1 MSLVQIQ
8 QIQATGKKYWRS
20 LNELANTAEFRSW
33 VEKEFPGGTDIL
45 EGDSRRNILKLMAA
59 SFGLAGMAACSRPV
73 EKVMP
78 MTKGVED
85 LIPGKPLYYNTV
97 FSLSKNVIGIT
108 VESHDGRPTKVEGN
122 PNHPL
127 SRGKATGYAQASIL
141 NLYDPERTYQVTQG
155 HRESSWEKWDKFVE
169 TDLSPERLGKG
180 TGVRVVTET
189 IVSPALMEVKK
200 AFLARYQEAKWIE
213 YDAVNDAG
221 SVAASRAVYGQP
233 LQPHY
238 HYDKADVVVS
248 LDSDFLGLDSPSP
261 AVVNDFSKRRK
272 VENPKDEMNRL
283 YVVESQ
289 FSVTGAMADHRVR
302 SKASDIEGF
311 AAALARELGV
321 LADLNVLSGAS
332 DKAQKALMAIVRDLK
347 KSAGKSIVIAGPRQS
362 VRAHALALMIN
373 QALGNVGAT
382 VTFTPALYEEQGDS
396 FAQLVQDINAQRVNT
411 ILMLGGNPVF
421 RATRGEKIYAAFEQ
435 IKNRVFLGFD
445 NNETAAQSN
454 WILPEAYYLE
464 AWGDARASDGTA
476 SIQQPLIQ
484 PLHGGRSV
492 LEVTAQLAGYKL
504 RKGYDIVKDYWTAQW
519 PAAER
524 ESRWRKSL
532 HDGVIAGTQLQ
543 AVKPAYDAKKVS
555 LPPAANKISGA
566 EVVFVQSWSM
576 YDGRFANNA
585 WMQETPDPM
594 TKVVWDNAALISPAT
609 AKKLGLVDGD
619 MLKLTV
625 GGRSMEAA
633 ALVQPGQADDSVTLP
648 IGWGRVEVGRVGRGT
663 GFNANIIRTTDNKHI
678 SPVEISK
685 GTGTYQLVT
694 TQEHHSMEGRPIVRE
709 APIEEYRKEPEFAKE
724 MVEAPDESIY
734 GWWDYSKGNQWGM
747 AIDLNACIG
756 CNACLVACQSE
767 NNIPSVGK
775 DQVSRGREMH
785 WIRLDRYYSGDADD
799 AEAVLQPLPCMQC
812 ENAPCESVCPVA
824 ATTHSP
830 EGLNDMAY
838 NRCVGTRYCL
848 NNCPY
853 KVRRFNFLNY
863 HKEMPEMEHMA
874 SNPDVTVRMRGV
886 MEKCTYCVQ
895 RIQEKKIQ
903 AKLEGHRELRDGE
916 IQTACQQTCPADA
929 IVFGNINDPESAV
942 SKLKSQPRN
951 YALLAE
957 VNTRPRTTYL
967 ARLRNPNPELE
978 TPHAEVKHG

>member
-8 QIQATGKKYWRS
+8 KIQETGKKYWRS

-33 VEKEFPGGTDIL
+33 VEKEFPGGTEIL

-59 SFGLAGMAACSRPV
+59 SFGLAGVAACSRPV

-78 MTKGVED
+78 LTKGVED

-97 FSLSKNVIGIT
+97 FSLGRNVIGVT
-108 VESHDGRPTKVEGN
+108 VESHDGRPTKIEGN
-122 PNHPL
+122 PNHPA

-141 NLYDPERTYQVTQG
+141 NLYDPDRAYQVF
-155 HRESSWEKWDKFVE
+155 HRGQSSTWEAWDKFVQ

-180 TGVRVVTET
+180 AGVRVLTET
-189 IVSPALMEVKK
+189 IVSPALTEVKK
-200 AFLARYQEAKWIE
+200 AFLAKYPEAKWVE

-221 SVAASRAVYGQP
+221 SVAASRAVYGQA

-248 LDSDFLGLDSPSP
+248 LDSDFLGLDAPSP

-272 VENPKDEMNRL
+272 VDSPDDKMNRL
-283 YVVESQ
+283 YVIESQ
-289 FSVTGAMADHRVR
+289 FSVTGAMADHRLR
-302 SKASDIEGF
+302 SKASDIESFTG
-311 AAALARELGV
+311 ALARELGV
-321 LADLNVLSGAS
+321 VADLNVLSGAS
-332 DKAQKALMAIVRDLK
+332 DNAQKTLMAIVRDLK
-347 KSAGKSIVIAGPRQS
+347 SKPGKSVVIAGPRQS

-373 QALGNVGAT
+373 QALGNVGET
-382 VTFTPALYEEQGDS
+382 VTFTPAVAEQQGASLGELIQEIDG
-396 FAQLVQDINAQRVNT
+396 QKVNT
-411 ILMLGGNPVF
+411 LLVLGGNPIF
-421 RATRGEKIYAAFEQ
+421 AATRGKKLNSALEFVKT
-435 IKNRVFLGFD
+435 RVFLGFD
-445 NNETAAQSN
+445 KNETAEQSQWN
-454 WILPEAYYLE
+454 LPEAYYLE
-464 AWGDARASDGTA
+464 AWGDARAADGTA

-484 PLHGGRSV
+484 PMHGGRSV
-492 LEVTAQLAGYKL
+492 LEVAAQLAGYKL
-504 RKGYDIVKDYWTAQW
+504 RKGYEIVKDYWTAQW

-524 ESRWRKSL
+524 ESRWRKAL
-532 HDGVIAGTQLQ
+532 HDGVIAGTQFT

-555 LPPAANKISGA
+555 LPAAANKIAGT
-566 EVVFVQSWSM
+566 EVLFVPSWSM

-594 TKVVWDNAALISPAT
+594 TKLVWDCAALISPAT
-609 AKKLGLVDGD
+609 AKKLNVSDGD
-619 MLKLTV
+619 MLKLSV
-625 GGRSMEAA
+625 GEYSMEAP
-633 ALVQPGQADDSVTLP
+633 ALIQPGQADDSVTLP
-648 IGWGRVEVGRVGRGT
+648 IGWGRASVGRVGRGT
-663 GFNANIIRTTDNKHI
+663 GFNANIIRTIDGKHFG
-678 SPVEISK
+678 PVSLSK
-685 GTGTYQLVT
+685 ADGHYTLVT

-709 APIEEYRKEPEFAKE
+709 APIDEYRKRPEFAKE

-734 GWWDYSKGNQWGM
+734 GWWDYSNGYQWGM

-756 CNACLVACQSE
+756 CNACLIACQSE

-775 DQVSRGREMH
+775 DQVARGREMH
-785 WIRLDRYYSGDADD
+785 WIRLDRYYSGTEDD
-799 AEAVLQPLPCMQC
+799 AAAVLQPLPCMQC

-863 HKEMPEMEHMA
+863 HKEMDEMEKMA

-903 AKLEGHRELRDGE
+903 AKVEGRREIKDGE

-929 IVFGNINDPESAV
+929 IVFGNINDPGSAV
-942 SKLKSQPRN
+942 SRLKSQPRN

-978 TPHAEVKHG
+978 APHTEVKHG